1 MPVSVAHV
9 ETTDTRRGSVRFH
22 DATDRSLDDEY
33 VVGSKRRR
41 VRSPTPG
48 AVFDKATDR
57 DRLDDNDDY
66 DDRCCIAEPGEVE
79 AAAAV
84 DSGNDEIPVQD
95 FLDDEAVSDAEFL
108 DDSDDEAADTPGVA
122 NSDCDDCLRSD
133 DGEDLGS
140 EDTWSNGSSFGGGD
154 EDLED
159 GDKRNDDNASIAS
172 FVVQDDAAIEYAS
185 DFTDDED
192 YMEADTDDDCGG
204 DDDDDGKGNEIVT
217 ETSASDEAATTVA
230 ERLTVTDETENRS
243 AVSCPAAAADNN
255 ETVETYAKRDDA
267 PSSSSS
273 SVNSPS
279 SPDT

>member
-9 ETTDTRRGSVRFH
+9 DTTDTRRGSVRFH
-22 DATDRSLDDEY
+22 DATGRSLDDEY

-48 AVFDKATDR
+48 AVFDKTTDR
-57 DRLDDNDDY
+57 DRLDVDDY
-66 DDRCCIAEPGEVE
+66 DE

-108 DDSDDEAADTPGVA
+108 DDSDDEAADTAGLA
-122 NSDCDDCLRSD
+122 NSDCDDGLRSD

-140 EDTWSNGSSFGGGD
+140 EDTWSNGSSFGGG

-159 GDKRNDDNASIAS
+159 GDNPNDDNASIAS

-185 DFTDDED
+185 DFTDDDED
-192 YMEADTDDDCGG
+192 YMEADTDDDCVG
-204 DDDDDGKGNEIVT
+204 DDGKGNEIVT
-217 ETSASDEAATTVA
+217 ETSASEAATTVA

-255 ETVETYAKRDDA
+255 ETVETNAKRDAA
-267 PSSSSS
+267 PSS